1 MDPKEKIGTPQNCAL
16 EMSVRACAYCYHGR
30 HVLYFCLFCV
40 KSTILE
46 SIWGI
51 QHWTYN
57 LFIVSSWALWVLF
70 CYLPQRS
77 LINPVTDHGS
87 SYQGTM
93 IGPWESGAASYWFLC
108 AIDIVVRYIVLNVCN
123 AMYFP
128 REMWLHR
135 IICLTQ

>member
-93 IGPWESGAASYWFLC
+93 IGPENQGQLLTGFCVQLILLLGTSYWMFAMQCIFLEKC
-108 AIDIVVRYIVLNVCN
+108 DSTV
-123 AMYFP
+123 
-128 REMWLHR
+128 
-135 IICLTQ
+135 